1 MLETTSL
8 FSPDTFA
15 ARREK
20 LRAVLHE
27 SGHSALLV
35 SHAANR
41 YYLSGFE
48 LHDPQCNESSG
59 MLLIVRDGKDK
70 LLTDPRYL
78 DAARR
83 LWSLDDIFIYSG
95 KSHILIQEFLAG
107 IHSGPIAFESQAM
120 SVAAYETL
128 REKLTLVPTTGLVE
142 GLRRI
147 KDPAEIEI
155 LERSF
160 AVNEKVMR
168 AAPQYLVPGA
178 SEAEIAWRLERLF
191 RDLGASEL
199 AFSPIVAVDANA
211 ALPHAEPGHTKVTQ
225 ECMVLIDMGARL
237 DGYNSDQTRT
247 FWVGS
252 RPPKRFLEALELTK
266 TAQATAIAAIR
277 PGVPLADAYRAAWA
291 YFEAHGVEKAF
302 THALGH
308 GVGLET
314 HEAPSLSPM
323 AQGTLEAGMVVTVEP
338 GLYYPEWG
346 GIRWEHTVVVT
357 EDGCRVLGQSA

>member
-1 MLETTSL
+1 MESL

-20 LRAVLHE
+20 LRAALR
-27 SGHSALLV
+27 SADHSALLV

-48 LHDPQCNESSG
+48 LHDPQCNESAG
-59 MLLIVRDGKDK
+59 MLFIARDGNDK
-70 LLTDPRYL
+70 LLTDSRYL

-83 LWSLDDIFIYSG
+83 LWPEEDIFIYSG
-95 KSHILIQEFLAG
+95 KSRARIGEYLAG
-107 IHSGPIAFESQAM
+107 IHSGPVAFESQAM
-120 SVAAYETL
+120 SVDAYETL
-128 REKLTLVPTTGLVE
+128 REKLTLAPASGLVE
-142 GLRRI
+142 GLRLI
-147 KDPAEIEI
+147 KEPAEIEF
-155 LERSF
+155 LDRSL
-160 AVNEKVMR
+160 ALNEKVMR
-168 AAPQYLVPGA
+168 AASGYLVPGA
-178 SEAEIAWRLERLF
+178 SEAEIAWGLERLF
-191 RDLGASEL
+191 RDQGASEM

-211 ALPHAEPGHTKVTQ
+211 ALPHAEPGRTRVTR
-225 ECMVLIDMGARL
+225 ECMVLVDMGARL

-252 RPPKRFLEALELTK
+252 HPPDHFLKALELTK
-266 TAQATAIAAIR
+266 AAQGKAIAAIR
-277 PGVPLADAYRAAWA
+277 PGVPLADAYRAAFA
-291 YFEAHGVEKAF
+291 HFAAHGVEKAF

-346 GIRWEHTVVVT
+346 GVRWEHTVAVT
-357 EDGCRVLGQSA
+357 ADGCRVLGQNV